1 MSKRGAASELTHDNW
16 NDEDEP
22 EEAGTFRKANAAS
35 LATRK
40 IKTAKRRDATGGSS
54 AGGGGTSI
62 FKEMSGF
69 ANFGAKTDNNSAP
82 SFSFFNKDSS
92 KASSN
97 TTPSFS
103 FGKTDSE
110 PKKSIFGGDETK
122 SSAAPTFSFNN
133 TNGTSDST
141 DKKNEEVVPKVNG
154 FGSNDK
160 SETSGKKT
168 DSPFM
173 TELKSLNETFLKW
186 IKQHLDENVYVNLTP
201 VLEDYKKYFQKLS
214 DKKADEKA
222 NDKKEESNEKENKPV
237 SSNVKSKEAVSSKDS
252 GTTADTAAEAPK
264 PAFSFSSKSDDS
276 KQPEFSFGLGKTD
289 DSKPPSI
296 FGAADSNSSNS
307 GSSGVKFGT
316 GNPLT
321 FGGLSDSSSKPFSFG
336 GFATA
341 PVATPATKEK
351 TEEENEDE
359 PPKVVV
365 NEVKE
370 EDAIYEKKCKLFYM
384 KDKEYVERGLGT
396 LFLKK
401 ADEKT
406 QLIVRANTNLGNIL
420 LNIIVGPSIGAMMRV
435 GKNNVMVVCIPNPPI
450 DPKSDNKTP
459 VKMLIRVKT
468 SEDADALL
476 KILEEHK
483 G

>member
-16 NDEDEP
+16 NEEDEP
-22 EEAGTFRKANAAS
+22 EEAGTFRKASAES
-35 LATRK
+35 MATRK
-40 IKTAKRRDATGGSS
+40 IKTAKRRDASGS
-54 AGGGGTSI
+54 AAGGGTSI

-69 ANFGAKTDNNSAP
+69 ANFGAKTDNSAP

-92 KASSN
+92 KSSSN

-110 PKKSIFGGDETK
+110 PKKSIFGGEETK
-122 SSAAPTFSFNN
+122 SSSKSTFSFSN
-133 TNGTSDST
+133 TNGTSEST
-141 DKKNEEVVPKVNG
+141 TAKKEEGLPKING
-154 FGSNDK
+154 FGSSEK
-160 SETSGKKT
+160 SVTSEKKT

-201 VLEDYKKYFQKLS
+201 VLEDYKKYFQKISEKKS
-214 DKKADEKA
+214 DGKAS
-222 NDKKEESNEKENKPV
+222 DKKEESNEKENKPL
-237 SSNVKSKEAVSSKDS
+237 SSNVISKEPDSSGDG
-252 GTTADTAAEAPK
+252 GTSDKVADAPK
-264 PAFSFSSKSDDS
+264 PAFSFSSKTDDT
-276 KQPEFSFGLGKTD
+276 KKPEFSFGLSKTD
-289 DSKPPSI
+289 DSSKPSSI
-296 FGAADSNSSNS
+296 FGNDSNSSNS
-307 GSSGVKFGT
+307 GSGVKFGT
-316 GNPLT
+316 GAPLT

-351 TEEENEDE
+351 TEEEENEDE
-359 PPKVVV
+359 PPKVIV

-370 EDAIYEKKCKLFYM
+370 DDAIYEKKCKLFYM

-396 LFLKK
+396 IFLKK

-468 SEDADALL
+468 SEDADELL